1 MIRLNI
7 ENRLGSAHRVGTE
20 KKLGSAHKAG
30 TENKPG
36 RAHRAGVTG
45 VTPAESPS
53 ILRAP
58 IWILPVL
65 VLVLLAGGC
74 IRYSFTGGSIPSDVR
89 TIHIPFFADQ
99 SNSGVGDLS
108 DRLYQNLVDRFV
120 NQSRLS
126 LGGGRETSDAW
137 LEGVITSY
145 SNRPYTVTGNAQSS
159 LNQVQISVRA
169 SFQYADAT
177 TPVWSTSVS
186 GAATYDVLN
195 NPVDGEQEAIEEAL
209 EQIANTMFTNSVSQ
223 W

>member
-1 MIRLNI
+1 MLF
-7 ENRLGSAHRVGTE
+7 LTAF
-20 KKLGSAHKAG
+20 
-30 TENKPG
+30 
-36 RAHRAGVTG
+36 
-45 VTPAESPS
+45 
-53 ILRAP
+53 
-58 IWILPVL
+58 
-65 VLVLLAGGC
+65 GC

-89 TIHIPFFADQ
+89 TIHIPFFPDQ
-99 SNSGVGDLS
+99 SSSGVGDLS

-126 LGGGRETSDAW
+126 LASGRESADAW
-137 LEGVITSY
+137 IEGTIISY
-145 SNRPYTVTGNAQSS
+145 QNRPYTVSGNAQST

-195 NPVDGEQEAIEEAL
+195 NPVEGETDAIEEAL
-209 EQIANTMFTNSVSQ
+209 EQIANTMFTNSVAQ